1 MNRKALFAIAFATIL
16 GAGCSSQ
23 TQPTS
28 SLPAQN
34 KLDIKV
40 AGVERVKQWKASQG
54 GSVTLTKG
62 VALKSINGSL
72 SGFESD
78 PGYEIAVVKLSV
90 QRADNTAPQTV
101 SEVKAV
107 DDKGTEF
114 LSLVGDPFPLG
125 KEKTENREFAF
136 AVPTGTQ
143 LKKIQLAKD
152 LSLDLK

>member
-1 MNRKALFAIAFATIL
+1 
-16 GAGCSSQ
+16 
-23 TQPTS
+23 
-28 SLPAQN
+28 
-34 KLDIKV
+34 
-40 AGVERVKQWKASQG
+40 
-54 GSVTLTKG
+54 
-62 VALKSINGSL
+62 
-72 SGFESD
+72 
-78 PGYEIAVVKLSV
+78 
-90 QRADNTAPQTV
+90 
-101 SEVKAV
+101 V